1 MEMSEVIPEEAYRAS
16 DIGAVAVAFVA
27 LIVLSVLI
35 LDLITIK
42 RDLNIFMN
50 NITFKQL
57 QENYY

>member
-1 MEMSEVIPEEAYRAS
+1 MEMSEAIPEEAYRAS

-27 LIVLSVLI
+27 LVVLSVLI

-42 RDLNIFMN
+42 RDINIFMN
-50 NITFKQL
+50 NITFKHL

>member
-1 MEMSEVIPEEAYRAS
+1 MEMSEAIPEEAYRAS

-27 LIVLSVLI
+27 LVVLSVLI

-42 RDLNIFMN
+42 RDVNIFMN